1 MSIKNEYKKQMDA
14 FCEATCS
21 VTAEDILRK
30 AQATRESHPSGEDN
44 VIKFS
49 EKTKKRTVHRIV
61 ILAACLVL
69 MMTTVLAATGKFGD
83 MFRSIFGDDTTADIV
98 DKGYLYEV
106 HQTQTQDI
114 FTVEL
119 VAITGDAETPVLV
132 FDVYIND
139 EKLAAENDR
148 IRMLAYTLGVEQ
160 YEHELDK
167 YGPNEAYGEKD
178 EEIDNLYHFSM
189 VGAPA
194 WMTRGEEF
202 VVSIC
207 QINLDIND
215 DIWTT
220 YEPKIEYR
228 LTVPQELFH
237 PVTYESYDYVSFK
250 YEGNEYHLNVAEFG
264 PYRTQI
270 SFWFDL
276 EGEDFEAAEA
286 DPLAE
291 ELRQDTKWA
300 EFAKTLTL
308 VVDGVEYKV
317 DSEERGHVWLDDEAE
332 TGTKNRC
339 YVHPVFASIDFDGAS
354 EILLK
359 SEDQCLTI
367 KHKK

>member
-14 FCEATCS
+14 FCEMTCN
-21 VTAEDILRK
+21 VTADDIMRK
-30 AQATRESHPSGEDN
+30 VQAAQENHPSGEDN

-49 EKTKKRTVHRIV
+49 EKTKKKTVQRLM

-69 MMTTVLAATGKFGD
+69 MMTTALAATGKFGD
-83 MFRSIFGDDTTADIV
+83 MFRNIFGDETTADIV

-106 HQTQTQDI
+106 HQTQTKDI

-119 VAITGDAETPVLV
+119 VAITGDAETPVIV

-148 IRMLAYTLGVEQ
+148 IQMLAYTLGVEQ
-160 YEHELDK
+160 FEQELDK
-167 YGPNEAYGEKD
+167 YGPYEAYGEKD
-178 EEIDNLYHFSM
+178 AEIDNLYHFSI
-189 VGAPA
+189 VGAPV

-220 YEPKIEYR
+220 YEPNIEYR

-237 PVTYESYDYVSFK
+237 PVSYEYYDQVSFK
-250 YEGNEYHLNVAEFG
+250 YEGSEYHLNRVECG

-276 EGEDFEAAEA
+276 EGEEFDAAVA
-286 DPLAE
+286 DPLDE
-291 ELRQDTKWA
+291 ELRQDNKWA

-317 DSEERGHVWLDDEAE
+317 DSEQRGLVWLDDEAE
-332 TGTKNRC
+332 AGTKNRC

-354 EILLK
+354 EVYLK
-359 SEDQCLTI
+359 AGEMNVRI
-367 KHKK
+367 K